1 MKVVEEP
8 NGKHKATFIPDDVG
22 DYKIGVKYGGE
33 PVPNMPIKIKAR
45 AVGNADKCKIIEGI
59 QETVMMGEEYCI
71 SVNTKNAGTGA
82 VTCRIRSV
90 TGGK

>member
-1 MKVVEEP
+1 MTSYCSSSEQ
-8 NGKHKATFIPDDVG
+8 
-22 DYKIGVKYGGE
+22 
-33 PVPNMPIKIKAR
+33 
-45 AVGNADKCKIIEGI
+45 ADKCKIMEGI